1 MAIRLGELL
10 IHNKLLTQEQLD
22 EALQAQ
28 VIFGGKLGTILIEMG
43 MISETLLA
51 KALSKLMKIP
61 CVKPGELQNIPA
73 DIIGILNADL
83 AEKYQAIPMALSGK
97 NLTLAMASPHDLK
110 AIDDISFRTGYIVR
124 PVLGLEVRLV
134 HALERYYDIKRSMRY
149 IAPPSLVRYELDQLE
164 KKKKKPPKE
173 DEEYLGAPGSE
184 QVYAP
189 QPEQGPAVEKP
200 YEQEEIEAPQ
210 EEKKTEEVEELDEE
224 VEELS
229 EEAVSLEDTSLQLVE
244 VRDRDDV
251 ADALIRYLAANYYRA
266 ALFMVVGGQITGW
279 RSARDGEPIAGFDAF
294 QLPASEPSVLKTT
307 IDNQSYFLGPLPKS
321 GANLALISHLG
332 KPDPTTILL
341 LPLALMGRVV
351 GLIYI
356 DDPETNLAEHLPD
369 LQMLATKGL
378 MAFELLILHNKILR
392 N

>member
-1 MAIRLGELL
+1 MAVRLGELL
-10 IHNKLLTQEQLD
+10 IHNKLLTKEQLD

-43 MISETLLA
+43 LISESLLA

-61 CVKPGELQNIPA
+61 CAKPGQLQKIPGNIIA
-73 DIIGILNADL
+73 ILSAEL
-83 AEKYQAIPMALSGK
+83 AEQYKAIPMMLNGK
-97 NLTLAMASPHDLK
+97 NLTLAMANPHDLK

-124 PVLGLEVRLV
+124 PVLALEVRLV

-149 IAPPSLVRYELDQLE
+149 IAPPTQVRKELDQLE
-164 KKKKKPPKE
+164 QKSAKQE
-173 DEEYLGAPGSE
+173 EEEYLGAPGSE
-184 QVYAP
+184 HVYT
-189 QPEQGPAVEKP
+189 PETIQKTPNGAFPE
-200 YEQEEIEAPQ
+200 EEIVAPP
-210 EEKKTEEVEELDEE
+210 EEEEVEEQPQEE
-224 VEELS
+224 EIEELVEE
-229 EEAVSLEDTSLQLVE
+229 EVSLEETSLQLVE

-251 ADALIRYLAANYYRA
+251 ADAIIRYLLTHYQRA

-294 QLPASEPSVLKTT
+294 QLPATEPSVLKTA
-307 IDNQSYFLGPLPKS
+307 IDNQSYFLGPVPKS
-321 GANLALISHLG
+321 GANLALTSHLG
-332 KPDPTTILL
+332 QPVPTTVLL
-341 LPLALMGRVV
+341 LPLVLMGRVV

-369 LQMLATKGL
+369 LQVLATKGL

>member
-149 IAPPSLVRYELDQLE
+149 IAPPTLVRHELDQLE
-164 KKKKKPPKE
+164 KKKKKASKE
-173 DEEYLGAPGSE
+173 EEEYLGAPGSE
-184 QVYAP
+184 QVYAT
-189 QPEQGPAVEKP
+189 QPKQEPAVEKP
-200 YEQEEIEAPQ
+200 AEQEEIEAPQ
-210 EEKKTEEVEELDEE
+210 EEEKVEELAEEVEEL
-224 VEELS
+224 VEE
-229 EEAVSLEDTSLQLVE
+229 EVSLEGTSLQLVA

-266 ALFMVVGGQITGW
+266 ALFMVIGGQITGW
-279 RSARDGEPIAGFDAF
+279 RSARDGEPLAGFEAF
-294 QLPASEPSVLKTT
+294 QLPASEPSVLKTA
-307 IDNQSYFLGPLPKS
+307 IDSQSYFLGPLPKS
-321 GANLALISHLG
+321 GANLALTSHLG

-341 LPLALMGRVV
+341 LPLVLMGRVV